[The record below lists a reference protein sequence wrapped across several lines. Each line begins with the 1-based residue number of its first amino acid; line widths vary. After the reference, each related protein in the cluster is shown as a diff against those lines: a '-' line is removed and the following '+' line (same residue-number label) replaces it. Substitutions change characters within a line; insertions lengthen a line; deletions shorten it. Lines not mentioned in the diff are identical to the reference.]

1 MHDATNYLHALF
13 SDDAATTLK
22 IGQTEKSTKFIHP
35 GVILTTMTE
44 NNKQNVKNC
53 YTPWRSHIISHTI

>member
-53 YTPWRSHIISHTI
+53 YTP